1 MKTLFIMMLLGMSS
15 AVLVETERPG
25 RVMTR
30 CECSGLAFEEVA
42 RRLRESGQSL
52 DALQSETGCGRL
64 CTACIPDLHD
74 HLAGP
79 R

>member
-1 MKTLFIMMLLGMSS
+1 MST
-15 AVLVETERPG
+15 AVLVETERVG

-30 CECSGLAFEEVA
+30 CECSGLAFEEIA